1 MIDYIPYKGRR
12 LDTSKRV
19 RVYRN
24 LNNGSLSIK
33 QGGHIVGHAQ
43 EVTLMNAT
51 FIVSDS
57 GHSRFLREGVKN
69 VHAYVEG
76 YVTVSKKSFNGLRV
90 SYNPSRLNYFFKCDT
105 MEKITN
111 ASIIKIYR
119 TGNMYATGVK

>member
-12 LDTSKRV
+12 LDTSKKV

-24 LNNGSLSIK
+24 LNNGTLSIK
-33 QGGHIVGHAQ
+33 QNGHIVGHAQ
-43 EVTLMNAT
+43 EVTLMNVL

-57 GHSRFLREGVKN
+57 GHNRFLREGVKN

-76 YVTVSKKSFNGLRV
+76 YVTVSKKSFNGIRV
-90 SYNPSRLNYFFKCDT
+90 GYNPSKLNCFFKYDT

>member
-1 MIDYIPYKGRR
+1 MIDYIPYKGRK
-12 LDTSKRV
+12 LDTSKKV

-24 LNNGSLSIK
+24 LNNGKLSIK
-33 QGGHIVGHAQ
+33 QGSHIVGHAE
-43 EVTLMNAT
+43 EVTLMNAE
-51 FIVSDS
+51 FIVYDS
-57 GHSRFLREGVKN
+57 GYNRFLEQGVKN

-76 YVTVSKKSFNGLRV
+76 YVTVSKKSFNGIRV
-90 SYNPSRLNYFFKCDT
+90 GYNPSKLNCFFKYDT